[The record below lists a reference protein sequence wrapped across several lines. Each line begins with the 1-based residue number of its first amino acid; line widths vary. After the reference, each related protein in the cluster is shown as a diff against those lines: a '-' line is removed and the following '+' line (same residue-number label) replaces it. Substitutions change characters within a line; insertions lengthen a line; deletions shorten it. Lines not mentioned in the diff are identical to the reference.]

1 MLQHR
6 PDVAT
11 SPRSSI
17 RRGRCPPVVFLC
29 STSAISWR
37 SCPIEL
43 CTRTTLVRQVGL
55 SEGGVDHTE
64 LLRRALEKWSRQGK
78 IVSL

>member
-1 MLQHR
+1 M
-6 PDVAT
+6 
-11 SPRSSI
+11 
-17 RRGRCPPVVFLC
+17 FLC

-43 CTRTTLVRQVGL
+43 CTRTTLVRQVGF
-55 SEGGVDHTE
+55 SE